1 MKLVIVNE
9 KLVDK
14 VLGNPIYTE
23 NGMLFANKGNTISS
37 AVIKRLKSMGITTIY
52 IEDGNDE
59 ITLQEVL
66 PTQVKLQILKS
77 LKQIFKEAQEKEYIN
92 YEKTITIVRDIIQNI
107 NLSENASLIS
117 NLAYNDEVSKLAL
130 HSLDV
135 TIVTLMVGIRK
146 KFDNAKLIKL
156 GNAAL
161 LHDIGKLLT
170 DDTSN
175 HTEIGYKLVKRNP
188 EFAVTTYMSIY
199 YLFEREDGSGPLG
212 VKGEKL
218 NEFVKIISICNE
230 YIENISLDKGI
241 LPHEA
246 VEKITAQAVTKFDKD
261 IFKDFVESIYCYPNG
276 LHVKLNNSL
285 SGIVVMQNKGATTR
299 PIVAVHENDS
309 YRFCNLMDSS
319 NLTLFIQEVLL

>member
-9 KLVDK
+9 KLVDE
-14 VLGNPIYTE
+14 VLANPIYTE
-23 NGMLFANKGNTISS
+23 NGILFANKGNTISS
-37 AVIKRLKSMGITTIY
+37 AVIKRLKNMGITTIY

-66 PTQVKLQILKS
+66 PTPVKLQILKS
-77 LKQIFKEAQEKEYIN
+77 LKQVFKEAQEKEYIN
-92 YEKTITIVRDIIQNI
+92 YEKIITIVRDIIQNI

-117 NLAYNDEVSKLAL
+117 NLVHDNEVSKLAL

-135 TIVTLMVGIRK
+135 TILALMVGIRK
-146 KFDNAKLIKL
+146 KLDNAKLIKL

-170 DDTSN
+170 DSSK

-188 EFAVTTYMSIY
+188 EFAVTTYMAIY
-199 YLFEREDGSGPLG
+199 YLYEREDGSGPLG

-230 YIENISLDKGI
+230 YIENISVDKGM

-246 VEKITAQAVTKFDKD
+246 VEKITAQAVTKFNKD

-276 LHVKLNNSL
+276 LHVKLNNGL

-309 YRFCNLMDSS
+309 YRFCNLMESS
-319 NLTLFIQEVLL
+319 NLTLFIEEVLF